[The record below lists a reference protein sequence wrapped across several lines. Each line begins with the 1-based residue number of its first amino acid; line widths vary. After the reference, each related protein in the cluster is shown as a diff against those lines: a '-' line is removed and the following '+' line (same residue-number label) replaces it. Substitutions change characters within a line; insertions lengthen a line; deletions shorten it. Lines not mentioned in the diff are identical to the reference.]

1 MLTVPTGRW
10 SWSMNDLINRVKMT
24 RQSYRCMWGS
34 EEASYQQSWVCERTH
49 FLSHDFFFQ
58 SNTRVTHTWNEQM
71 INELSSKSPC
81 SKLVYK
87 KKNDEL
93 THLLTSEVRPKL
105 FFPVLLRHVVNEVML
120 RIAFFPQKETW
131 DTIISSLNA
140 FALAMSNKTTIV
152 GYLLHLK

>member
-58 SNTRVTHTWNEQM
+58 SNTRVTHSGV
-71 INELSSKSPC
+71 SSLQNLPAQNWFII
-81 SKLVYK
+81 

>member
-1 MLTVPTGRW
+1 
-10 SWSMNDLINRVKMT
+10 MNERHIYLINRVNVT
-24 RQSYRCMWGS
+24 RQSHICMWGS

-49 FLSHDFFFQ
+49 FLLTFFFQ

-81 SKLVYK
+81 SKLVYN

-120 RIAFFPQKETW
+120 RIAFFPLNETW

-140 FALAMSNKTTIV
+140 VALAMSNKTTIV
-152 GYLLHLK
+152 SYLLHLK